1 MMRLSAQQ
9 EKMLDGEEGLAV
21 EKAMKLIVALG
32 EIYHAEKLIPVIS
45 AQVSGVSYKT
55 IGDAG
60 VDFIE
65 DYAAI
70 MKEEGRKVRIKTTMN
85 PAGMDLDKWA
95 LMGVDKAFA
104 EKQLRIFDAYVSMGI
119 EPSLTCTPYYFIS
132 RPKFGEHIAWAESSA
147 VSYANS
153 VLGARTNREGG
164 PSALA
169 SAITGLTAE
178 YGLHLEENRK
188 ADIII
193 DIGFRPDSYMYAA
206 LGNHLGALL
215 SKMGK
220 KVPYFRG
227 IKPVEDEMKALGAA
241 MAATGSIALY
251 HVENTTP
258 EWKNAVDDKI
268 ERITIS
274 EEEIKEHI
282 RGMDRDCEPELIAI
296 GCPHASEQEL
306 GRVAELVKGKKKRE
320 GKELWISVSRA
331 VAERNP
337 GAVSAIEEF
346 GGLVLR
352 DTCMVVSPIEKRFR
366 STGVNSGKAAYYLPK
381 ESFCGQCV
389 RFRPLEELVMM
400 AVEGER

>member
-1 MMRLSAQQ
+1 MHLTAEQ
-9 EKMLDGEEGLAV
+9 ERMLEGEEGEAV
-21 EKAMKLIVALG
+21 RKGMELIVALG
-32 EIYHAEKLIPVIS
+32 DIYGAERLIPVIS
-45 AQVSGVSYKT
+45 VQVSGVSYKT

-60 VDFIE
+60 LEFIE
-65 DYAAI
+65 DYART
-70 MKEEGRKVRIKTTMN
+70 MKKDAKKVRVKTTMN
-85 PAGMDLDKWA
+85 PAGMDLEKWTK
-95 LMGVDKAFA
+95 MGVDRKFA
-104 EKQLRIFDAYVSMGI
+104 EKQLRIFNAYTSMGI
-119 EPSLTCTPYYFIS
+119 EPSLTCTPYYFVS
-132 RPKFGEHIAWAESSA
+132 EPKFGEHIAWAESSA

-153 VLGARTNREGG
+153 VIGARTNREGG

-193 DIGFRPDSYMYAA
+193 DVGFEPDSYMYAA

-220 KVPYFRG
+220 KVPYFKG
-227 IKPVEDEMKALGAA
+227 INPGDDEMKALGAA

-258 EWKNAVDDKI
+258 EWKNAVNDKL

-274 EEEIKEHI
+274 EEEIREHI
-282 RGMDRDCEPELIAI
+282 KGMDRDCEPELIAI
-296 GCPHASEQEL
+296 GCPHASEKEL
-306 GRVAELVKGKKKRE
+306 RRVAELVKGKKKKE

-337 GAVSAIEEF
+337 DAVRIIEDF

-352 DTCMVVSPIEKRFR
+352 DTCMVVSPIEKRFH
-366 STGVNSGKAAYYLPK
+366 STAVNSGKAAYYLPK

-389 RFRPLEELVMM
+389 RFRPLEELINM
-400 AVEGER
+400 AVEGET

>member
-1 MMRLSAQQ
+1 MQLSTQQ
-9 EKMLDGEEGLAV
+9 ERMLDGEEGLAV
-21 EKAMKLIVALG
+21 RKAMKLIVALG
-32 EIYHAEKLIPVIS
+32 DIYHAERLIPVSS

-60 VDFIE
+60 LEFIE
-65 DYAAI
+65 DYAKT
-70 MKEEGRKVRIKTTMN
+70 MKEEGRKVRVKTTMN
-85 PAGMDLDKWA
+85 PAGMDLEKWSI
-95 LMGVDKAFA
+95 MGVDKRFA
-104 EKQLRIFDAYVSMGI
+104 EKQLRIFNAYVSMGI
-119 EPSLTCTPYYFIS
+119 EPSLTCTPYYFVS

-153 VLGARTNREGG
+153 VIGARTNREGG

-178 YGLHLEENRK
+178 YGLHLQENRK
-188 ADIII
+188 ADIVI
-193 DIGFRPDSYMYAA
+193 DVDFKPDAYMYAA

-220 KVPYFRG
+220 RVPYFRG
-227 IKPVEDEMKALGAA
+227 IKPVEDDMKALGAA

-258 EWKNAVDDKI
+258 EWKSAVEDKL
-268 ERITIS
+268 ERITIT
-274 EEEIKEHI
+274 EEEIREHI
-282 RGMDRDCEPELIAI
+282 RGMDEDCEPELIAL
-296 GCPHASEQEL
+296 GCPHASEEEL
-306 GRVAELVKGKKKRE
+306 KRVAELVNGKKKR
-320 GKELWISVSRA
+320 GDKELWISVSRA

-337 GAVSAIEEF
+337 EAVKIIEDF

-352 DTCMVVSPIEKRFR
+352 DTCMVVSPIEKRFH
-366 STGVNSGKAAYYLPK
+366 STAVNSGKAAYYLPK

-400 AVEGER
+400 AVED